1 MGGAL
6 ADFPVVITRVND
18 LYPLKISDLESVDL
32 NGIAQRDS
40 WFIARR

>member
-6 ADFPVVITRVND
+6 IDFPVVITRENE
-18 LYPLKISDLESVDL
+18 LYPLKISDLESVNLKGLTQD
-32 NGIAQRDS
+32 GS

>member
-6 ADFPVVITRVND
+6 IVFPVVITRVND
-18 LYPLKISDLESVDL
+18 LYPLKISDLESDDL
-32 NGIAQRDS
+32 NGVAQGGI